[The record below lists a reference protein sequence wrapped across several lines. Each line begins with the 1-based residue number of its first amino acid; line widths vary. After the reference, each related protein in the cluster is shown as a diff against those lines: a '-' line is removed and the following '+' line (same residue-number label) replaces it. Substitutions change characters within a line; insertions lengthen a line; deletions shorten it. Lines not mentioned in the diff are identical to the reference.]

1 VAWTTFYI
9 DEFIYLLFI
18 INLFMHLFIYL
29 FISCLKL
36 IFFVVLF
43 IFFGRE
49 EVSSEILASIN
60 PVATVVYIYLIELI
74 SCERE
79 FADYYCTI

>member
-1 VAWTTFYI
+1 MAWTTFYI